1 MPASIPIGQPK
12 GEMILQVNETI
23 EARGGSFPIGG
34 HVEDRFAPVVE
45 AFRENFSAEEELGA
59 ACSVVLDGKTV
70 VDLWGGWARA
80 DKSQP
85 WDAHSTVCM
94 MSVAKGV
101 TAIAFN
107 MAIDRGLIDIDKPVA
122 HYWPEFAQAG
132 KQDILVRWILDHTAA
147 IPVLTTDIMYPGGFF
162 DYPAYIRALEVQEP
176 LWQPGTRAAYHVHNQ
191 GFLEG
196 EILRRVTGM
205 TVGPFLRANV
215 TGPLK
220 AEYAIGGMSD
230 EEVSH
235 VAEVIPNTKARLF
248 AAKDQA
254 VPDKPTT
261 PEGWQ
266 DGAVLRSFAFLQNP
280 SEPWHTTMNS
290 PIWRQCE
297 IASGSGHG
305 NARGVARIYG
315 ATVGSVDGVS
325 LMSKDRLEA
334 MITEQH
340 NQTELLQERPYHQAL
355 GVLLNTPVAVYMGP
369 NMRSFGH
376 HGLGGSLGFGDPDA
390 RLGFSYCCNQMHAV
404 GDNGPRA
411 RRLIDAVYS
420 AL

>member
-1 MPASIPIGQPK
+1 LGHFDFD
-12 GEMILQVNETI
+12 ETI
-23 EARGGSFPIGG
+23 EARGGTYRLRGRVDEQFT
-34 HVEDRFAPVVE
+34 PVWE
-45 AFRENFSAEEELGA
+45 AFVENFTVEEELGA
-59 ACSVVLDGKTV
+59 ACSVVVDGETM

-80 DKSQP
+80 DRSQE

-101 TAIAFN
+101 TGIAFN
-107 MAIDRGLIDIDKPVA
+107 MAVDRGLIDIDRPVA
-122 HYWPEFAQAG
+122 HYWPEFAQNG
-132 KQDILVRWILDHTAA
+132 KEGILVRWCLDHRAG
-147 IPVLTTDIMYPGGFF
+147 IPVLTTDTMYPGGFF
-162 DYPAYIRALEVQEP
+162 DYPAYIKALEVQEP

-191 GFLEG
+191 GFLLG

-205 TVGPFLRANV
+205 TVGPFLRENV
-215 TGPLK
+215 TGPLG
-220 AEYAIGGMSD
+220 AEYYIGGMSA
-230 EEVSH
+230 EEQSH
-235 VAEVIPNTKARLF
+235 VAEVLPNTGARLF

-254 VPDKPTT
+254 VPPKPTT

-290 PIWRQCE
+290 PIWRTCE

-305 NARGVARIYG
+305 NPRGVARIYG
-315 ATVGSVDGVS
+315 ATVGQVDGVS
-325 LMSKDRLEA
+325 LLSRDRLEA

-340 NQTELLQERPYHQAL
+340 NHTELLQERPYHQAL

-369 NMRSFGH
+369 NPRSFGH
-376 HGLGGSLGFGDPDA
+376 HGLGGSIGFGDPDA
-390 RLGFSYCCNQMHAV
+390 KLGFSYCCNQMHAV

-411 RRLIDAVYS
+411 RRLIDAVYGVVG
-420 AL
+420 